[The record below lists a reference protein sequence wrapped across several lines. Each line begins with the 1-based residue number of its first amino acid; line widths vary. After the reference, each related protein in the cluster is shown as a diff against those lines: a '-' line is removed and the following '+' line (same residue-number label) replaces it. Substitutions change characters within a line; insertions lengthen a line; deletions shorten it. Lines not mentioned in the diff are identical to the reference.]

1 MSKHPWFK
9 PRHYLHFDIP
19 VSEKAAEEYV
29 SDTGNV
35 IRHAFYPFLN
45 FTVVSP
51 KYKRD
56 SKTGLMT
63 KDHPKKRSISYAAHM
78 DSQVYSYYGYVLK
91 NKYEN
96 FLELNGLGGSIIAF
110 RTLRES
116 NIDFAKRAFD
126 IIKRSGECDVYG
138 LDVSKFFDTM
148 NHKHLKSM
156 WEKVMDVEKLPDDH
170 YAVYKAITAFSIV
183 EKDALFDRLNISKNN
198 PKNGRVRICS
208 INEFR
213 DVVRKSGLITKKAKI
228 GIPQG
233 SPMSAILSNMYMLS
247 FDLSIKKLVD
257 EVGGHYFRYCDD
269 ILIIVPP
276 KTPDVEKFA
285 IGEINKIELSIQTT
299 KSLKPKFRF
308 KEDGS
313 LKCDKDLQYLGFM
326 FDGISPWL
334 RPASLAK
341 YSSKVNKGLKLA
353 KWTMIKVNG
362 KRGQRGESQKK
373 LFKKLIYKRYSY
385 LGRRN
390 FITYG
395 LKAAKI
401 MESNRI
407 KKQIKPLWKRLQKKI
422 ENLE

>member
-19 VSEKAAEEYV
+19 VSKKAAEEYILNPE
-29 SDTGNV
+29 NV
-35 IRHAFYPFLN
+35 KKHAFYPFLN

-51 KYKRD
+51 KYKRHP
-56 SKTGLMT
+56 STGLMT
-63 KDHPKKRSISYAAHM
+63 KDHPKKRPISYAAHL
-78 DSQVYSYYGYVLK
+78 DSQIYSYYSYVLK
-91 NKYEN
+91 EKYE
-96 FLELNGLGGSIIAF
+96 ELLNWHGLGSNIIAF

-126 IIKRSGECDVYG
+126 IIKGFGECDVYG

-148 NHKHLKSM
+148 DHQHLKKM
-156 WEKVMDVEKLPDDH
+156 WEKVMGVEKLPDDH
-170 YAVYKAITAFSIV
+170 YAVYKAITTYSIV
-183 EKDALFDRLNISKNN
+183 QKEALFEKLNISEHN
-198 PKNGRVRICS
+198 PKNGRIRICS
-208 INEFR
+208 IEDFR
-213 DVVRKSGLITKKAKI
+213 NIVRKSKLISQKAKV

-247 FDLSIKKLVD
+247 FDLSIKNLTD
-257 EVGGHYFRYCDD
+257 EFGGHYFRYFDD

-276 KTPDVEKFA
+276 GTADVESFA
-285 IGEINKIELSIQTT
+285 IGEIEKIKLSIQTA
-299 KSLKPKFRF
+299 KSLKPKFRYTD
-308 KEDGS
+308 DGI

-326 FDGISPWL
+326 FDGVSPWL

-353 KWTMIKVNG
+353 KWTMVKANG
-362 KRGQRGESQKK
+362 KREQRGEPQKD

-395 LKAAKI
+395 LKSAKA
-401 MESNRI
+401 MESSRI
-407 KKQIKPLWKRLQKKI
+407 KKQLKPLWKRLQRKI
-422 ENLE
+422 DSLV